1 MSYPI
6 FYSDDPVRD
15 AERYYAW
22 LDRQMKCADE
32 QDEYEHDDDE
42 CEEDEDE

>member
-1 MSYPI
+1 MF

-22 LDRQMKCADE
+22 LDRQQE
-32 QDEYEHDDDE
+32 EYEE
-42 CEEDEDE
+42 EYEEDEDDESP